1 MRLLVATPD
10 GSRRPAV
17 PLSFTRNRLCSRGA
31 GSRRPAV
38 PLCSKRK
45 HVCSC
50 LLVTAPAG
58 SRRPAVPLSLTRI
71 RLCLRRAG
79 SRRPAV
85 PLAPNRRRCSCLP
98 SAPRSAHEGRRYRW
112 IPNENMCVHVCRCP
126 TAAHDGRRCP
136 WAPRKKHGHQPPVC
150 REHMGLRPTCSR
162 RPTLAWGV
170 VSRQCPSPG
179 AQDVVPPDQR
189 GGLGRRPKVPTASDW
204 PVGCRG
210 NKGLGPTCS
219 RRPTG
224 LGPSCS
230 RRPTAYKLL
239 H

>member
-1 MRLLVATPD
+1 MFACHCTRRLTTAGGAVESHTNSFVFAPSRLTTAGGAVGSQPKTVFMFAIGPAV
-10 GSRRPAV
+10 GSRRPAL
-17 PLSFTRNRLCSRGA
+17 PLD
-31 GSRRPAV
+31 
-38 PLCSKRK
+38 SKRK

-50 LLVTAPAG
+50 LSLSHRG
-58 SRRPAVPLSLTRI
+58 SRRPTLPL
-71 RLCLRRAG
+71 G
-79 SRRPAV
+79 SKK
-85 PLAPNRRRCSCLP
+85 
-98 SAPRSAHEGRRYRW
+98 E
-112 IPNENMCVHVCRCP
+112 
-126 TAAHDGRRCP
+126 
-136 WAPRKKHGHQPPVC
+136 KHGHQPPVC
-150 REHMGLRPTCSR
+150 REHMGLGPTCSR

-210 NKGLGPTCS
+210 NMGLGPTCS